1 MRVKIRLDTNS
12 DLLKFIRTVT
22 AINED
27 VTVDDGAGNRVSA
40 KSLLGCAYAKM
51 EFEHIYCECDKD
63 ISGKLLDFII

>member
-12 DLLKFIRTVT
+12 DLLKFIKTVT

-27 VTVDDGAGNRVSA
+27 VTIDDGVGNRVSA

-51 EFEHIYCECDKD
+51 EFDNIYCECSKD
-63 ISGKLLDFII
+63 ISGRLLDFII